1 MTWQWRHVTQW
12 RNVMQR
18 RRKIMAQRRRNMMQQ
33 RRNMLRQRIN
43 MQSWSIGH
51 HWLMLL
57 FYQIL
62 SLQRFA
68 SRQDQTN
75 PETWLGSRCPCPTC
89 RLIFVGHSSM
99 KFDLGSALVDK
110 YKSESCFTFSNP
122 LPLSETQFTPLFC
135 SINHILKVLKWL
147 NVCDSSRV
155 LSDIFS
161 DTKVSSQSVDFQ
173 SSEHSQIQQHSRK

>member
-1 MTWQWRHVTQW
+1 MKTCDTMKKCDATKKKNHGATKKKHDATKKKYVATK
-12 RNVMQR
+12 N
-18 RRKIMAQRRRNMMQQ
+18 KYAIMVNWSS
-33 RRNMLRQRIN
+33 LIN
-43 MQSWSIGH
+43 APNN
-51 HWLMLL
+51 
-57 FYQIL
+57 QIL

-99 KFDLGSALVDK
+99 KFDFGSALVDK

-135 SINHILKVLKWL
+135 SINHILKVLK
-147 NVCDSSRV
+147 
-155 LSDIFS
+155 
-161 DTKVSSQSVDFQ
+161 
-173 SSEHSQIQQHSRK
+173 